1 MNTVS
6 LYFENDFLHA
16 SLEHSAD
23 NFLNI
28 TSLLILLITSA
39 LSYALNQFLKV
50 LYLTDIVYYCLTFI

>member
-6 LYFENDFLHA
+6 LYFENDFLHV